1 MTSTSSSNPDARGKA
16 ARRPSQAQRRDATRT
31 RILDATL
38 YCLAHHGYAG
48 TSLSQVTVRAKVSRG
63 AWAHHFASMDALLLA
78 AAEHLM
84 HQVYQRL
91 ASVLGAVAAS
101 GDDLRGLVGAVWRE
115 FFASEV
121 NEVYLELLIASRRNP
136 ALAERLRVL
145 ALQLESNIANA
156 ATQLFEAQPDAV
168 HEVTTMMHL
177 NRWMLRGIALDAPLM
192 PEGSVDEALQ
202 AWSALVSTQLRRRR
216 SSTRG

>member
-1 MTSTSSSNPDARGKA
+1 MTVSSSKPR
-16 ARRPSQAQRRDATRT
+16 ARRPSQAERRDATRG

-48 TSLSQVTVRAKVSRG
+48 TSLSQVTARAKVSRG
-63 AWAHHFASMDALLLA
+63 AWAHHFASMEALLLA

-84 HQVYQRL
+84 NQVYARL
-91 ASVLGAVAAS
+91 ASVLSTVVS
-101 GDDLRGLVGAVWRE
+101 GGNDLRALVDAVWRE

-145 ALQLESNIANA
+145 ALQLEANITQV
-156 ATQLFEAQPDAV
+156 ATQLFEPQSEAV

-177 NRWMLRGIALDAPLM
+177 NRWMLRGLALDAPLM
-192 PEGSVDEALQ
+192 PEGTVDEALQ
-202 AWSALVSTQLRRRR
+202 AWSALVSTQMRRR
-216 SSTRG
+216 